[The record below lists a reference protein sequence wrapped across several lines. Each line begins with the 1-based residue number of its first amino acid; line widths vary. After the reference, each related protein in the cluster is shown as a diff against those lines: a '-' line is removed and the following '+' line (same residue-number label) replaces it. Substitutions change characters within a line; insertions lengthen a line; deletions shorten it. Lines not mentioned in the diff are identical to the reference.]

1 MSIQFRVQSFVFRVH
16 RFEFRS
22 FNYSVIQHG
31 YLLSYILRTN
41 DLPFFQGE
49 YPKGEGF
56 LAPSPGVEVWG
67 RAKQRGF
74 FLLPDAS
81 TKSGDWRLQTFQ
93 QFHSSTIQQFNSSTI
108 PQTQPTDDFRLQ
120 TFDLRP
126 LPLFHRLNNY
136 LPGQIVVLY
145 ILFYVEIL

>member
-1 MSIQFRVQSFVFRVH
+1 MSSVFWVSGSLRLRSVNGFNDSINQLFNDSTIQQ
-16 RFEFRS
+16 
-22 FNYSVIQHG
+22 G

-81 TKSGDWRLQTFQ
+81 TKSGDWRQLTVDLTTIIKIYLQNVAVVKYV
-93 QFHSSTIQQFNSSTI
+93 I
-108 PQTQPTDDFRLQ
+108 
-120 TFDLRP
+120 
-126 LPLFHRLNNY
+126 Y
-136 LPGQIVVLY
+136 LWAIK
-145 ILFYVEIL
+145 